1 MPAFTCSSKM
11 VHLGVDGKEHLYTAN
26 ELSFVNGFPVFPNLP
41 FHETLN
47 GSIVED
53 DASLQSMLLGNGMC
67 LMAETAWWL
76 YIFAHVV
83 RREAIVAMRPLLLT
97 SALPTGSESDDDIP
111 SEPSGGL

>member
-1 MPAFTCSSKM
+1 M
-11 VHLGVDGKEHLYTAN
+11 
-26 ELSFVNGFPVFPNLP
+26 
-41 FHETLN
+41 N

-76 YIFAHVV
+76 YILAHVV
-83 RREAIVAMRPLLLT
+83 RREAIVAMRPLLLN
-97 SALPTGSESDDDIP
+97 SVLPTDSESDDDIP